1 MSSTGHPFEFDVDTL
16 SRDEAEEAA
25 AALRD
30 DLHRHARLYYVDAR
44 PEISDADYDRRF
56 RRLQEIERRFPELLT
71 EDSPTQRVG
80 AEPADRFETVQHVAP
95 MLSLDS
101 SEDPEA
107 LRKFDERLRKALG
120 EGADIHYVLEPKLDG
135 ASIELVYEEGV
146 LVRAVTRGNGRA
158 GEEVTA
164 NLRTVSSV
172 PLRLNA
178 ETRDVPTLLAVR
190 GEVMMYISAFER
202 FNAGLV
208 ADGKDPY
215 ASPRNSAAG
224 AIRQLDSRL
233 TAERELICLAYDV
246 LAVEGVE
253 FERDRDGVAAL
264 ADWGF
269 ALPERVE
276 VVDTADEVIRYH
288 ARFDEER
295 DDLDYEIDGIVVK
308 LDDLDMRAELGATSH
323 HPRWAMALKFEPRKE
338 VTKIEQIAISVGRTG
353 VLTPVALMRP
363 VEVGGVTVSRASLHN
378 REEVARKD
386 IRDGDT
392 VRIQRAGD
400 VIPQVVE
407 RIEVEGEERGE
418 PFAMPAECPSC
429 GTEVYEEGPRTIC
442 PNTFGCPAQLTGR
455 LVHFGARNALDIEGL
470 GEETA
475 VLLVDRDLVT
485 ELAELFDLEADQLMD
500 LPGFAEKSATALVA
514 AIDARRSTELA
525 RFLHG
530 LGIPEVG
537 RTVARDLARH
547 FRTFDAIRTADDEAL
562 TAVHGI
568 GPRMSEAIRGFFAN
582 ERVAAQLDAVVV
594 HMRELV
600 PPPEQPAAADSP
612 LAGAK
617 FVFTG
622 GLPTLARS
630 EAKKLAESVGAKVT
644 GSVSKATDYVVVGE
658 DPGSKYDKAV
668 ELGLEILDEAAFVE
682 LVEQAAAVAEAP
694 RAETGD
700 AAPDGGPEG
709 DDGRGDDAPDD
720 DLFTAEDDG

>member
-1 MSSTGHPFEFDVDTL
+1 MSSSGPPFDIDADAL
-16 SRDEAEEAA
+16 SADEAGATVR
-25 AALRD
+25 ALHN
-30 DLHRHARLYYVDAR
+30 DLHRHARLYYVEAA
-44 PEISDADYDRRF
+44 PEISDAEYDRRF
-56 RRLQEIERRFPELLT
+56 RLLQALEERFPDLASD
-71 EDSPTQRVG
+71 DSPTQRVG
-80 AEPADRFETVQHVAP
+80 AEPADSLETVQHVVP

-120 EGADIHYVLEPKLDG
+120 EGADIRYILEPKLDG
-135 ASIELVYEEGV
+135 ASIELVYEDGV

-158 GEEVTA
+158 GEDVTA
-164 NLRTVSSV
+164 NLRTVPSV
-172 PLRLNA
+172 PLRLN
-178 ETRDVPTLLAVR
+178 EEVRPSPRLLAVR
-190 GEVMMYISAFER
+190 GEVMMLISAFER

-208 ADGKDPY
+208 ADGKEPY

-246 LAVEGVE
+246 LAVEGTE
-253 FERDRDGVAAL
+253 FEHDRDGVAAL
-264 ADWGF
+264 RDWGF
-269 ALPERVE
+269 ALPERIE
-276 VVDTADEVIRYH
+276 VVDTADEVIAYH
-288 ARFDEER
+288 ARFAADR

-308 LDDLDMRAELGATSH
+308 LDDLDMRGEVGSTSH

-353 VLTPVALMRP
+353 ILTPVALMRP

-407 RIEVEGEERGE
+407 RIEVEGEGRSR
-418 PFAMPAECPSC
+418 PFVMPTHCPSC
-429 GTEVYEEGPRTIC
+429 GTEVYEDGPRTVC

-485 ELAELFDLEADQLMD
+485 ELAGLFDLEAEQLMD

-514 AIDARRSTELA
+514 AVDRRRSTELA

-537 RTVARDLARH
+537 QTVARDLARH
-547 FRTFDAIRTADDEAL
+547 FRTFEAIRAADDEAL

-568 GPRMSEAIRGFFAN
+568 GERMSEAIRGFFAN
-582 ERVAAQLDAVVV
+582 ERVAAQLDAVASQ
-594 HMRELV
+594 MRELV
-600 PPPEQPAAADSP
+600 PPPEQKAATDSP
-612 LAGAK
+612 LSGKK

-668 ELGLEILDEAAFVE
+668 DLGLEILDEDGFVALMKE
-682 LVEQAAAVAEAP
+682 AAEA
-694 RAETGD
+694 ET
-700 AAPDGGPEG
+700 
-709 DDGRGDDAPDD
+709 DAPEADP
-720 DLFTAEDDG
+720 FTAEED

>member
-1 MSSTGHPFEFDVDTL
+1 MRSFGPPFDIDADAL
-16 SRDEAEEAA
+16 SADEAAEAA
-25 AALRD
+25 HALHA
-30 DLHRHARLYYVDAR
+30 DLHRHARLYYVEAD
-44 PEISDADYDRRF
+44 PQISDAEYDRRF
-56 RRLQEIERRFPELLT
+56 RLLQAIEARFPDLAT

-80 AEPADRFETVQHVAP
+80 AEPADALETVQHVAP

-120 EGADIHYVLEPKLDG
+120 EGADIHYMLEPKLDG
-135 ASIELVYEEGV
+135 ASIELVYEDGV

-158 GEEVTA
+158 GEDVTA
-164 NLRTVSSV
+164 NLRTVPSV
-172 PLRLNA
+172 PLRLNG
-178 ETRDVPTLLAVR
+178 ETRDVPALLAVR

-202 FNAGLV
+202 FNAGLI

-233 TAERELICLAYDV
+233 TAERELVCLAYDV
-246 LAVEGVE
+246 LAVEGAE

-269 ALPERVE
+269 ALPERIE
-276 VVDTADEVIRYH
+276 VVDTADDVIDYH
-288 ARFDEER
+288 ARFDADR
-295 DDLDYEIDGIVVK
+295 DDLDYAIDGIVVK
-308 LDDLDMRAELGATSH
+308 LDDLDMRGELGSTSH

-338 VTKIEQIAISVGRTG
+338 VTRIEQIAISVGRTG
-353 VLTPVALMRP
+353 ILTPVALMRP

-407 RIEVEGEERGE
+407 RIEVEGEKRSE
-418 PFAMPAECPSC
+418 PFTMPTHCPSC
-429 GTEVYEEGPRTIC
+429 GTEVYDDGPRTVC

-455 LVHFGARNALDIEGL
+455 LVHFGARNALDVEGL

-485 ELAELFDLEADQLMD
+485 ELAGLFDLEAEQLMD
-500 LPGFAEKSATALVA
+500 LPGFAEKSATALIE
-514 AIDARRSTELA
+514 AIDRRRSTELA

-537 RTVARDLARH
+537 QTVARDLARH
-547 FRTFDAIRTADDEAL
+547 FRTFEAIRAADDEAL

-568 GPRMSEAIRGFFAN
+568 GERMSDAIRGFFAN
-582 ERVAAQLDAVVV
+582 ERVAAQLDAIVAR
-594 HMRELV
+594 MDELV
-600 PPPEQPAAADSP
+600 PPPEQAAAADSP
-612 LAGAK
+612 LSGKK

-630 EAKKLAESVGAKVT
+630 EAKKLAESVGAKVV
-644 GSVSKATDYVVVGE
+644 GSVSKNTDYVVAGE
-658 DPGSKYDKAV
+658 AAGSKYDKAV
-668 ELGLEILDEAAFVE
+668 ALELEILDEDAFLE
-682 LVEQAAAVAEAP
+682 LVNEAAEAAD
-694 RAETGD
+694 AEPAD
-700 AAPDGGPEG
+700 DDPAAEG
-709 DDGRGDDAPDD
+709 D
-720 DLFTAEDDG
+720 

>member
-1 MSSTGHPFEFDVDTL
+1 MSSTGRSFEFDVDAL
-16 SRDEAEEAA
+16 SREEAEGVIG
-25 AALRD
+25 ALHD
-30 DLHRHARLYYVDAR
+30 DLHRHARLYYVEAS
-44 PEISDADYDRRF
+44 PEISDAEYDRRF
-56 RRLQEIERRFPELLT
+56 RLLQAIETRFPDLET
-71 EDSPTQRVG
+71 ADSPTQRVG
-80 AEPADRFETVQHVAP
+80 AEPADRFQTVEHVVP

-120 EGADIHYVLEPKLDG
+120 EDADIHYILEPKLDG

-164 NLRTVSSV
+164 NLRTVPSV
-172 PLRLNA
+172 PLRLNEEDRPA
-178 ETRDVPTLLAVR
+178 PTLLAVR
-190 GEVMMYISAFER
+190 GEVMMLISAFER

-208 ADGKDPY
+208 ADGKEPY

-246 LAVEGVE
+246 LAVEGTE
-253 FERDRDGVAAL
+253 FEHDRDGVEAL
-264 ADWGF
+264 RDWGF
-269 ALPERVE
+269 ALPERIE
-276 VVDTADEVIRYH
+276 VVETADEVIAYH
-288 ARFDEER
+288 ARFDEDR

-308 LDDLDMRAELGATSH
+308 LDDLDMRAELGSTSH

-353 VLTPVALMRP
+353 ILTPVALMRP

-407 RIEVEGEERGE
+407 RIEVEGEERSD
-418 PFAMPAECPSC
+418 PFAMPAHCPSC
-429 GTEVYEEGPRTIC
+429 GTEVHEDGPRTVC

-455 LVHFGARNALDIEGL
+455 LVHFGSRNALDIEGL
-470 GEETA
+470 GDETA
-475 VLLVDRDLVT
+475 VLLVDRDLVR
-485 ELAELFDLEADQLMD
+485 ELAGLFDLEAEQLMD
-500 LPGFAEKSATALVA
+500 LPGFAEKSATALVE
-514 AIDARRSTELA
+514 AIDRRRSTELA

-537 RTVARDLARH
+537 QTVARDLARH
-547 FRTFDAIRTADDEAL
+547 FRTFEAIRTADDEAL

-568 GPRMSEAIRGFFAN
+568 GERMSEAIRGFFAN
-582 ERVAAQLDAVVV
+582 QRVAAQLDVVLER
-594 HMRELV
+594 MRDLV

-612 LAGAK
+612 LSGKK

-644 GSVSKATDYVVVGE
+644 GSVSKNTDYVVAGE
-658 DPGSKYDKAV
+658 DPGTKYDKAV
-668 ELGLEILDEAAFVE
+668 DLGLEILDEDGFLA
-682 LVEQAAAVAEAP
+682 LVEQAAEAAEADP
-694 RAETGD
+694 GAVPTPDRASGG
-700 AAPDGGPEG
+700 AAAEA
-709 DDGRGDDAPDD
+709 GDDAADD
-720 DLFTAEDDG
+720 DLFTADEA